1 MTWSAV
7 VAAVLG
13 ALAAIPP
20 VAPAAAQFYKGK
32 TLTLIVN

>member
-20 VAPAAAQFYKGK
+20 AAAQFYKGK